1 VSKQHFNQA
10 ADEEKGLMQRVA
22 TGDEGAF
29 ERLYERYSRLL
40 YSTII
45 SIIKHPPEAQDVLQE
60 VFVHIWRQAKNFDAE
75 RGNVYSWLIT
85 ITRNRAIDR
94 FRSKGYRSR
103 QYETSDDEEILGIP
117 DTHLT
122 PLDAVSVS
130 ERRELVTLALA
141 RIPAEQRDA
150 LYLAYFQGYTQAEI
164 ADLLQ
169 IPLGTI
175 KTRMRQGLIKLTS
188 ILQGVEPKT

>member
-1 VSKQHFNQA
+1 
-10 ADEEKGLMQRVA
+10 MQRVA
-22 TGDEGAF
+22 TGDEAAF
-29 ERLYERYSRLL
+29 EALYDRYSGLL

-60 VFVHIWRQAKNFDAE
+60 IFVHIWKQAKNFDSE
-75 RGNVYSWLIT
+75 RGNVYSWFIT

-94 FRSKGYRSR
+94 LRSKGYKVR
-103 QYETSDDEEILGIP
+103 QYETSDDAEMLEIADP
-117 DTHLT
+117 HFS
-122 PLDAVSVS
+122 PLDAMSIA
-130 ERRELVTLALA
+130 ERQSLIQTALT

-150 LYLAYFQGYTQAEI
+150 LHLAYFQGYTQVEI

-175 KTRMRQGLIKLTS
+175 KTRMRQGLIKLHS
-188 ILQGVEPKT
+188 ILQGIEP

>member
-1 VSKQHFNQA
+1 LNKQHFNQA
-10 ADEEKGLMQRVA
+10 ADEEKALMQRVA
-22 TGDEGAF
+22 TGDEAAF
-29 ERLYERYSRLL
+29 EALYDRYSGLL

-60 VFVHIWRQAKNFDAE
+60 IFVHIWKQAKNFDSE
-75 RGNVYSWLIT
+75 RGNVYSWFIT

-94 FRSKGYRSR
+94 LRSKGYKVR
-103 QYETSDDEEILGIP
+103 QYETSDDAEMLEIADP
-117 DTHLT
+117 HFS
-122 PLDAVSVS
+122 PLDAMSIA
-130 ERRELVTLALA
+130 ERQSLIQTALT

-150 LYLAYFQGYTQAEI
+150 LHLAYFQGYTQVEI

-175 KTRMRQGLIKLTS
+175 KTRMRQGLIKLHS
-188 ILQGVEPKT
+188 ILQGIEP